1 MKKSL
6 ERAEVSEPY
15 KRGTVSQ
22 GKGGCWIKIQANTT
36 RND

>member
-15 KRGTVSQ
+15 KSEGDGESGDREVL
-22 GKGGCWIKIQANTT
+22 
-36 RND
+36 D